1 MTEAAL
7 LPLLRRVQELEE
19 ELHSHLELLPPEL
32 VERVCG
38 LLPSSALHS
47 LGAALPS
54 TLGSWCARE
63 LEGRHTLLEEGP
75 RMVKHLTS
83 LTHLTTTLT
92 HLCPGLI
99 LLFCPSDTST
109 TLHLPHTITLQL
121 VRPLIPSYSTSPQ
134 ALVTPHFSTTPSA
147 THPSCYQICPLP
159 LCDPRHSAVVY
170 LLPSALLPPLPSW
183 NICLPP
189 SPAGL
194 PSLLPPSFTR
204 LSLPI
209 NPQLAHMALATGI
222 DNAPDQAA
230 IVVTDCNT
238 DPSLQQALQAFI
250 NKAFPHNRVTWLKVV
265 FANRLRD
272 KEAANT

>member
-1 MTEAAL
+1 MTGATL
-7 LPLLRRVQELEE
+7 LPLLRREQEQEE
-19 ELHSHLELLPPEL
+19 ELRSHLELLPPEL

-54 TLGSWCARE
+54 TLGSWCQGE
-63 LEGRHTLLEEGP
+63 LGRRHTLLEEGP
-75 RMVKHLTS
+75 RVVKHLTS
-83 LTHLTTTLT
+83 LPHLTTTLT

-121 VRPLIPSYSTSPQ
+121 IRPLIPSYSTSPQ
-134 ALVTPHFSTTPSA
+134 ALVTPHFSSTPSS
-147 THPSCYQICPLP
+147 TLPSCYQICPLP
-159 LCDPRHSAVVY
+159 LCDPRHSAVLY

-189 SPAGL
+189 SPSGL

-204 LSLPI
+204 LSLPT
-209 NPQLAHMALATGI
+209 NPTLAHMALATAI
-222 DNAPDQAA
+222 DNSPGQAA
-230 IVVTDCNT
+230 LVVTDCHT
-238 DPSLQQALQAFI
+238 EPGLQQALQAFI
-250 NKAFPHNRVTWLKVV
+250 AKAFPQDRVTWLKVV
-265 FANRLRD
+265 FANRWRN
-272 KEAANT
+272 KEASA